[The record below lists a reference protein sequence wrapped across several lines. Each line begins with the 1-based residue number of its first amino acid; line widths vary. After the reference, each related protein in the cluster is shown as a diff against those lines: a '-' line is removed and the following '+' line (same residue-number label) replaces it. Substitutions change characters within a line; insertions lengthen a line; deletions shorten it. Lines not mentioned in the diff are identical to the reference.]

1 MFNNSSTIKI
11 TENMLAPS
19 VLSWN
24 KLAQAEI
31 CPICSK
37 VTRFHPWVYDMI
49 KYYISR
55 DPRTF
60 DLVDHMNQL
69 FTQIID
75 R

>member
-1 MFNNSSTIKI
+1 
-11 TENMLAPS
+11 
-19 VLSWN
+19 
-24 KLAQAEI
+24 
-31 CPICSK
+31 
-37 VTRFHPWVYDMI
+37 MI
-49 KYYISR
+49 KDYISR